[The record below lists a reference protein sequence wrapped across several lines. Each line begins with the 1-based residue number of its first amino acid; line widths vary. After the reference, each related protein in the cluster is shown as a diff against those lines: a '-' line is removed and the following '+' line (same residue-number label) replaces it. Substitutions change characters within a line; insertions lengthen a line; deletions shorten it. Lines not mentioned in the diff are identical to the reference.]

1 MGISLTV
8 FTSLSNL
15 LLTTHSSK
23 ITKSRSIF
31 LFFFIAFN
39 AKDFLSI
46 FTSHS
51 FFSFFNVLMCVF
63 LNQNSQ
69 MRPSYHPEG
78 LFDEDKMATRSKEST
93 NPITQLWHMNGRC
106 PEDTIPIRRTKK
118 DDVLRASSVKKYG
131 KKKHKAIP
139 KPRSTD
145 PDLTNESGHQVP

>member
-1 MGISLTV
+1 
-8 FTSLSNL
+8 
-15 LLTTHSSK
+15 
-23 ITKSRSIF
+23 
-31 LFFFIAFN
+31 
-39 AKDFLSI
+39 
-46 FTSHS
+46 
-51 FFSFFNVLMCVF
+51 
-63 LNQNSQ
+63 